1 MREKLLKAGE
11 CAKILNVSKW
21 TVYRWVE
28 EGKLRATKLGPGV
41 LRIFENSVKELVEN
55 KTIDNLSQ
63 E

>member
-1 MREKLLKAGE
+1 MKKLLKADKVAE
-11 CAKILNVSKW
+11 SLCVSKW

-41 LRIFENSVKELVEN
+41 LRIFEDSVEELIEGRSA
-55 KTIDNLSQ
+55 DFFSQ